1 MPIEN
6 NYLRLTIEE
15 RSKLK
20 AEFDQLNTIN
30 QKYDFWKTNFDY
42 DYSHYHKLDLIST
55 ADFKISP
62 RNPVEIEE
70 LNKRFYTDNKIQRF
84 VQHEQPEK
92 WKESF
97 LLKIASASNKKSII
111 EHELS
116 KIDAYIL
123 KFSPSNNDDG
133 FSGMKSGLLV
143 GSDPFYKGYE
153 EYLINRRELD
163 LTKEVF
169 SPFTLIA
176 LNAGMEWAKYR
187 EFVENHLKPEKKE
200 PAIELTGEQK
210 VLILHHL
217 GFGEELNTY
226 EERSILYEFFINELK
241 STSIKRLFPN
251 IKDYETEK
259 NLDTLIEFFRLIKLN
274 SKARELEDKLT
285 KLRQK
290 PQRK

>member
-1 MPIEN
+1 MPIEH
-6 NYLRLTIEE
+6 NYLILTIEE

-20 AEFDQLNTIN
+20 AEFGQLDTID
-30 QKYDFWKTNFDY
+30 QKYDFWKSNFDY
-42 DYSHYHKLDLIST
+42 DYSFCDKLDLNST
-55 ADFKISP
+55 ADFKIIP
-62 RNPVEIEE
+62 KDAAETEE
-70 LNKRFYTDNKIQRF
+70 LNRRFYNDNKTQRF

-97 LLKIASASNKKSII
+97 LLKIASANNKKSIV

-116 KIDAYIL
+116 KIDGYIL
-123 KFSPSNNDDG
+123 KFSPSNISG
-133 FSGMKSGLLV
+133 ALIGMKRGLLV

-169 SPFTLIA
+169 TPFTLIA
-176 LNAGMEWAKYR
+176 MHAGIEWAKYR
-187 EFVENHLKPEKKE
+187 EFVENHSRPEKKE
-200 PAIELTGEQK
+200 STIELTGEQK

-251 IKDYETEK
+251 IKDY
-259 NLDTLIEFFRLIKLN
+259 
-274 SKARELEDKLT
+274 
-285 KLRQK
+285 
-290 PQRK
+290 